1 MRSLTSNNVREKFKI
16 CEDTYD
22 NIAET
27 ESESP
32 LSRNEEADM
41 TANSLA
47 SFHSSLMNASTNL
60 NTFPSN
66 MLEVQR
72 ILATHMLMMEKHRR
86 LFLPVSETEP
96 ETPIDKAMEKEADV
110 TIDDSKRE
118 DPLKQFFNFETRSRN
133 LSKNFVDSNSYRSSY
148 QSPSKTFMEGEG
160 KSHLEHA
167 KCYLE
172 TKELWEKFHRLG
184 TEMIITKTGR

>member
-1 MRSLTSNNVREKFKI
+1 MRSLSSDNVPEKFKI
-16 CEDTYD
+16 FEDMYD

-27 ESESP
+27 KSESP
-32 LSRNEEADM
+32 LSKNEEADM

-47 SFHSSLMNASTNL
+47 SFHSSLMNASTTL
-60 NTFPSN
+60 SPFPSS

-86 LFLPVSETEP
+86 LFLPTSKIEP
-96 ETPIDKAMEKEADV
+96 ETSIDEAKEKEGD
-110 TIDDSKRE
+110 TSIDDSNRE
-118 DPLKQFFNFETRSRN
+118 DPVKRFFNFENRSRN
-133 LSKNFVDSNSYRSSY
+133 LSKSFVDSNSYRASF
-148 QSPSKTFMEGEG
+148 QPASKTFLEGES

>member
-1 MRSLTSNNVREKFKI
+1 MTSVNVTEKFKT
-16 CEDTYD
+16 CEDGYN
-22 NIAET
+22 NIAEIK
-27 ESESP
+27 SESP
-32 LSRNEEADM
+32 LSRNEEVDM
-41 TANSLA
+41 SSNSLA
-47 SFHSSLMNASTNL
+47 SFHSSLMNASTTL
-60 NTFPSN
+60 NTFPSS

-86 LFLPVSETEP
+86 MFMPTSETDP
-96 ETPIDKAMEKEADV
+96 ETSIDEAKVKEADV
-110 TIDDSKRE
+110 TIEDSKRE
-118 DPLKQFFNFETRSRN
+118 DPLKHFFNFENRSRN
-133 LSKNFVDSNSYRSSY
+133 LSKNFVDSNSYRASF
-148 QSPSKTFMEGEG
+148 QPASKTFLEGES

>member
-1 MRSLTSNNVREKFKI
+1 MSSDNVPEKFKI
-16 CEDTYD
+16 FEDMYD

-27 ESESP
+27 KSESP
-32 LSRNEEADM
+32 LSKNEEADI

-47 SFHSSLMNASTNL
+47 SFHSSLMNASTTL
-60 NTFPSN
+60 NPFPSS

-86 LFLPVSETEP
+86 LFLPTSKIEP
-96 ETPIDKAMEKEADV
+96 ETSIDEAKEKEGD
-110 TIDDSKRE
+110 TSIDDSNRE
-118 DPLKQFFNFETRSRN
+118 DPVKRFFNFENRSRN
-133 LSKNFVDSNSYRSSY
+133 LSKTFGDSNSYRASF
-148 QSPSKTFMEGEG
+148 QPISKTFLEGES

-172 TKELWEKFHRLG
+172 TRELWEKFHRLG

>member
-1 MRSLTSNNVREKFKI
+1 MRSLSSDNVPEKFKI
-16 CEDTYD
+16 FEDMYD

-27 ESESP
+27 KSESP
-32 LSRNEEADM
+32 LSKNEEADM

-47 SFHSSLMNASTNL
+47 SFHSSLMNASTTL
-60 NTFPSN
+60 NPFPSS

-86 LFLPVSETEP
+86 LFLPTSKIEP
-96 ETPIDKAMEKEADV
+96 ETSIDEAKEKEGD
-110 TIDDSKRE
+110 TSIDDSNRE
-118 DPLKQFFNFETRSRN
+118 DPVKRFFNFENRSRN
-133 LSKNFVDSNSYRSSY
+133 LSKSFVDSNSYRASF
-148 QSPSKTFMEGEG
+148 QPASKTFLEGES

>member
-1 MRSLTSNNVREKFKI
+1 MTSNNVPEKFKI
-16 CEDTYD
+16 CEDTND

-27 ESESP
+27 KSESP

-47 SFHSSLMNASTNL
+47 SLHSSLMNASTTL
-60 NTFPSN
+60 NTFPSSV
-66 MLEVQR
+66 LEVQR

-86 LFLPVSETEP
+86 LFLPASETEP
-96 ETPIDKAMEKEADV
+96 ETSIDEAKVKEAD
-110 TIDDSKRE
+110 ISIHGSKRE
-118 DPLKQFFNFETRSRN
+118 DPLKHFFNFENRSQN
-133 LSKNFVDSNSYRSSY
+133 LSKNFVESNPYRATF
-148 QSPSKTFMEGEG
+148 QPASKSFLEGES